1 MPAKLKPKVKHLCKV
16 HVWAGIS
23 KRGATKILIF
33 MGIMKKECY
42 VQSILKDML
51 LPFVTETLKTMP
63 IWKQDNDPTHKSKL
77 FFIVPAQYSFLAV
90 DVKFI
95 TVLKSLRMIFRR
107 LCF

>member
-1 MPAKLKPKVKHLCKV
+1 
-16 HVWAGIS
+16 
-23 KRGATKILIF
+23 

-63 IWKQDNDPTHKSKL
+63 IWKQDNDPTRKSKL